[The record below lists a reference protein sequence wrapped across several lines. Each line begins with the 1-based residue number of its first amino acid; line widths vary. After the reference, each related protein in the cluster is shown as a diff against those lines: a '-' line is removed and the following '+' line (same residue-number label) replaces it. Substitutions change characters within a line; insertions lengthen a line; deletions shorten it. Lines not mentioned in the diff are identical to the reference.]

1 MGGEMAHPL
10 RMASG
15 QAGDLCAPLP
25 RCGLVIDDHPM
36 IHLGCR
42 QMLADAGFDEILTA
56 SSAEEGLA
64 LARSRQPDLAVLDLN
79 LPEAGGMESI
89 APLLRACPGLRILVF
104 TMNDRPAFAARVLEQ
119 GAHGF
124 LSKNA
129 PPASFRAAVAAITR
143 GEVWLDHD
151 TAMRLVTRR
160 GLTAESPLAG
170 LTPRERTV
178 LFRLGGRARPDADR
192 HRAERQL
199 QDGGQHQRGPEKETG
214 GARPERPHPH
224 RHRERRGA
232 GAVRCHQVVPPFDGG
247 GAVACG
253 LRS

>member
-1 MGGEMAHPL
+1 MAHPL

-129 PPASFRAAVAAITR
+129 PPASFRAAVAAVTR

-178 LFRLGGRARPDADR
+178 LFRLGDGLDLTRIATELNVSYKTAANTSAALKRKLAARGLNDLIRIAIENAGERA
-192 HRAERQL
+192 L
-199 QDGGQHQRGPEKETG
+199 
-214 GARPERPHPH
+214 
-224 RHRERRGA
+224 
-232 GAVRCHQVVPPFDGG
+232 
-247 GAVACG
+247 
-253 LRS
+253 

>member
-1 MGGEMAHPL
+1 MAHPL

-15 QAGDLCAPLP
+15 QAGDLCAPVP

-160 GLTAESPLAG
+160 GLSAESPLAG
-170 LTPRERTV
+170 LTLRERTV
-178 LFRLGGRARPDADR
+178 LFRLGDGLDLTRIATELNVSYKTAANTSAALKRKLAARGLNDLIRIAIENAGERA
-192 HRAERQL
+192 L
-199 QDGGQHQRGPEKETG
+199 
-214 GARPERPHPH
+214 
-224 RHRERRGA
+224 
-232 GAVRCHQVVPPFDGG
+232 
-247 GAVACG
+247 
-253 LRS
+253 

>member
-1 MGGEMAHPL
+1 MAHPL

-129 PPASFRAAVAAITR
+129 PPASFRAAVAAVTR

-178 LFRLGGRARPDADR
+178 LFRLGDGLDLTRIATELNVSYKTAANTSAALKRKLAARGLNDLIRIAIEN
-192 HRAERQL
+192 AGERSL
-199 QDGGQHQRGPEKETG
+199 
-214 GARPERPHPH
+214 
-224 RHRERRGA
+224 
-232 GAVRCHQVVPPFDGG
+232 
-247 GAVACG
+247 
-253 LRS
+253 

>member
-1 MGGEMAHPL
+1 
-10 RMASG
+10 MASG

-178 LFRLGGRARPDADR
+178 LFRLGDGLDLTRIATELNVSYKTAANTSAALKRKLAARGLNDLIRIAIENAGERA
-192 HRAERQL
+192 L
-199 QDGGQHQRGPEKETG
+199 
-214 GARPERPHPH
+214 
-224 RHRERRGA
+224 
-232 GAVRCHQVVPPFDGG
+232 
-247 GAVACG
+247 
-253 LRS
+253 

>member
-1 MGGEMAHPL
+1 MAHPL

-178 LFRLGGRARPDADR
+178 LFRLGDGLDLTRIATELNVSYKTAANTSAALKRKLAARGLNDLIRIAIENAGERA
-192 HRAERQL
+192 L
-199 QDGGQHQRGPEKETG
+199 
-214 GARPERPHPH
+214 
-224 RHRERRGA
+224 
-232 GAVRCHQVVPPFDGG
+232 
-247 GAVACG
+247 
-253 LRS
+253 

>member
-1 MGGEMAHPL
+1 MAHPL

-89 APLLRACPGLRILVF
+89 APLLRACPGLHILVF

-129 PPASFRAAVAAITR
+129 PPASFRAAVGAITR

-178 LFRLGGRARPDADR
+178 LFRLGDGLDLTRIATELNVSYKTAANTSAALKRKLAARGLNDLIRIAIENAGERA
-192 HRAERQL
+192 L
-199 QDGGQHQRGPEKETG
+199 
-214 GARPERPHPH
+214 
-224 RHRERRGA
+224 
-232 GAVRCHQVVPPFDGG
+232 
-247 GAVACG
+247 
-253 LRS
+253 

>member
-1 MGGEMAHPL
+1 MAHPL

-64 LARSRQPDLAVLDLN
+64 LARSRQPVLAVLDLN
-79 LPEAGGMESI
+79 LPEAGGVERI
-89 APLLRACPGLRILVF
+89 APRLRACPGLHILVF

-178 LFRLGGRARPDADR
+178 LFRLGDGLDLTRIATELNVSYKTAANTSAALKRKLAARGLNDLIRIAIEN
-192 HRAERQL
+192 AGERSL
-199 QDGGQHQRGPEKETG
+199 
-214 GARPERPHPH
+214 
-224 RHRERRGA
+224 
-232 GAVRCHQVVPPFDGG
+232 
-247 GAVACG
+247 
-253 LRS
+253 

>member
-1 MGGEMAHPL
+1 MAHPL

-160 GLTAESPLAG
+160 GLSAESPLAG

-178 LFRLGGRARPDADR
+178 LFRLGDGLDLTRIATELNVSYKTAANTSAALKRKLAARGLNDLIRIAIENAGERA
-192 HRAERQL
+192 L
-199 QDGGQHQRGPEKETG
+199 
-214 GARPERPHPH
+214 
-224 RHRERRGA
+224 
-232 GAVRCHQVVPPFDGG
+232 
-247 GAVACG
+247 
-253 LRS
+253 